1 MLWISWSSI
10 LPLLALV
17 CLLIAWLIERKS
29 AFVHVTVATCCIL
42 IYVAAYIDQNDI
54 SVDNIYVKAASHI
67 DFDHLDRLCE
77 ENATMVLF
85 SVAALW
91 YEPIRRLLRLF
102 GRLLLTMVPCR
113 LLRRA
118 SQTLWKPVPELI
130 NILGVDVPDAPDVV
144 LSGIGLDKATVSWA
158 RPHPS
163 KPVHK
168 FLIQVNGVVGKQ
180 TCEGQWL

>member
-1 MLWISWSSI
+1 MF
-10 LPLLALV
+10 P
-17 CLLIAWLIERKS
+17 
-29 AFVHVTVATCCIL
+29 
-42 IYVAAYIDQNDI
+42 Y
-54 SVDNIYVKAASHI
+54 
-67 DFDHLDRLCE
+67 
-77 ENATMVLF
+77 
-85 SVAALW
+85 
-91 YEPIRRLLRLF
+91 
-102 GRLLLTMVPCR
+102 R

-180 TCEGQWL
+180 IYKGQQAWC

>member
-1 MLWISWSSI
+1 MFG
-10 LPLLALV
+10 
-17 CLLIAWLIERKS
+17 CLG
-29 AFVHVTVATCCIL
+29 T
-42 IYVAAYIDQNDI
+42 
-54 SVDNIYVKAASHI
+54 
-67 DFDHLDRLCE
+67 
-77 ENATMVLF
+77 
-85 SVAALW
+85 
-91 YEPIRRLLRLF
+91 
-102 GRLLLTMVPCR
+102 LLLTMLSYR

-180 TCEGQWL
+180 FYNGQRAWCWKISRSVPRL

>member
-1 MLWISWSSI
+1 MQGHLG
-10 LPLLALV
+10 AL
-17 CLLIAWLIERKS
+17 S
-29 AFVHVTVATCCIL
+29 
-42 IYVAAYIDQNDI
+42 
-54 SVDNIYVKAASHI
+54 
-67 DFDHLDRLCE
+67 
-77 ENATMVLF
+77 
-85 SVAALW
+85 
-91 YEPIRRLLRLF
+91 
-102 GRLLLTMVPCR
+102 LTFTSYR

-180 TCEGQWL
+180 IYKGQWEWC

>member
-1 MLWISWSSI
+1 MVRLDPS
-10 LPLLALV
+10 PVLLH
-17 CLLIAWLIERKS
+17 E
-29 AFVHVTVATCCIL
+29 H
-42 IYVAAYIDQNDI
+42 
-54 SVDNIYVKAASHI
+54 
-67 DFDHLDRLCE
+67 
-77 ENATMVLF
+77 ATML
-85 SVAALW
+85 
-91 YEPIRRLLRLF
+91 
-102 GRLLLTMVPCR
+102 GRLGRPSLTILSYR

-180 TCEGQWL
+180 SYVWQWAW

>member
-1 MLWISWSSI
+1 MLGLLGT
-10 LPLLALV
+10 LP
-17 CLLIAWLIERKS
+17 
-29 AFVHVTVATCCIL
+29 
-42 IYVAAYIDQNDI
+42 
-54 SVDNIYVKAASHI
+54 
-67 DFDHLDRLCE
+67 
-77 ENATMVLF
+77 
-85 SVAALW
+85 
-91 YEPIRRLLRLF
+91 
-102 GRLLLTMVPCR
+102 LTMVSYR

-180 TCEGQWL
+180 IY